1 MIDIHSH
8 ILPGIDDGPKDIE
21 ETAQMLSIAIDEG
34 ITEMIATSH
43 GEAGYGKEQAERYL
57 EAYTKTKEYI
67 KEHNLPIQVYFGNE
81 LYYGDGIIEALRKGE
96 VLTLN
101 GTHYVLVEF
110 PVFESYSYIERGLRE
125 LQKIG
130 CWPILAHVERYPSLR
145 ELKKVRALVEQGV
158 YIQVNAGTILGKS
171 GMNAKLFCRKLM
183 RENLIHIVATD
194 AHGSL
199 HRRPMIAE
207 CLTYI
212 ERKKGKEYCR
222 MITEHHPRQI
232 IEGEIL
238 HGKN

>member
-8 ILPGIDDGPKDIE
+8 ILPGIDDGPRDIE
-21 ETAQMLSIAIDEG
+21 ETAQMLQIAIEEG
-34 ITEMIATSH
+34 ITAVIATSH
-43 GEAGYGKEQAERYL
+43 GEAGYGEDQSKDYL
-57 EAYTKTKEYI
+57 EAYEKTRGYI
-67 KEHNLPIQVYFGNE
+67 AEHNLPIQMYYGNE
-81 LYYGDGIIEALRKGE
+81 LYYGDGIIDALRKGE
-96 VLTLN
+96 VFTLN

-125 LQKIG
+125 LQRTG

-145 ELKKVRALVEQGV
+145 DMKKIRELTEQGV
-158 YIQVNAGTILGKS
+158 LIQVNASSVIGKA
-171 GMNAKLFCRKLM
+171 GFQAKQFCKKLM
-183 RENLIHIVATD
+183 KENLVHIVATD

-222 MITEHHPRQI
+222 MITEDNPRHI
-232 IEGEIL
+232 IEGELL
-238 HGKN
+238 HGEN